1 MGTVK
6 ERDRELPGRKAPPG
20 PVSFEEYLEWLDE
33 DTWAEW
39 VNGEV
44 VMLSPASTR
53 HQLIKGFLS
62 ITIGIYVEHHD
73 LGTVLDAPFPMKL
86 GDVRRGREPDILFIA
101 KEHLDRLKDT
111 YLDGPADLV
120 VEIVS
125 PESRLRDRGEKFAEY
140 EAGGVRE
147 YWLIDPD
154 ERRADFYVL
163 GEDGRYERRLPPE
176 GLYRSEVLKGF
187 WLKEEWLWQD
197 PLPPVLEV
205 LKELGVLEG
214 A

>member
-1 MGTVK
+1 VGTVK
-6 ERDRELPGRKAPPG
+6 ERGLPGRKVPPG

-39 VNGEV
+39 VDGKV
-44 VMLSPASTR
+44 VMLSPANAQ
-53 HQLIKGFLS
+53 HQDLGGFLLN
-62 ITIGIYVEHHD
+62 ILRVYAEAKD
-73 LGTVLDAPFPMKL
+73 LGKVLSAPFPMKL
-86 GDVRRGREPDILFIA
+86 SEVLRGREPDIVFVA

-111 YLDGPADLV
+111 YLDGPANLV

-163 GEDGRYERRLPPE
+163 GEDGRYERRRSRE
-176 GLYRSEVLKGF
+176 GLYPSEVLPGF
-187 WLKEEWLWQD
+187 RLKEAWLWQD

-205 LKELGVLEG
+205 LQELGVLS
-214 A
+214 